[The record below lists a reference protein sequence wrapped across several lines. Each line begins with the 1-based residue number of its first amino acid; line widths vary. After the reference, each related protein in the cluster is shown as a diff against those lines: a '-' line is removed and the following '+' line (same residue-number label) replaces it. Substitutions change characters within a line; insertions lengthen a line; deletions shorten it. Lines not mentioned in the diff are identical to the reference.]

1 MAEAPCP
8 APVDIAVP
16 DLLDA
21 IPHPIVVVD
30 RELRVVAV
38 NRRLEPLTGLGQD
51 EARGLYVDFVLRSS
65 IGGRGRIFREVLD
78 SGEDRVVE
86 GDILGRDRSR
96 LAMRFT
102 LAPLHGPGDEVIGL
116 VITLDAPAT
125 PGAGADRDDPG
136 ADTIIGQ
143 SAKMQAVFDLIP
155 LMARTEASVLITGE
169 TGTGKDKVAE
179 AIHQRSGR
187 ADRPFIK
194 INCGALPE
202 PLLESELFG
211 YVKGAFT
218 GAVKDKPG
226 MFRLAQGGTL
236 FLTEIGDMP
245 LPLQVKL
252 LSVLDDQ
259 EFFPLGGEKKVQVDV
274 RIIAATHRPLKER
287 VAAGLFREDLFY
299 RLNVLHLHLPPLR
312 ERESDTRFLVNHFL
326 RTFAGRTGTEAR
338 AFTPA
343 ALERIMAYPFPGNI
357 RELRNVVEY
366 CVNICPEGEIGV
378 EHLPPPLL
386 ARAAEPVA
394 AEAMVAAGTVPVPAP
409 VAGGDWLAIERQ
421 LIVDTLTRTRG
432 NRSQAATILGWG
444 RTTLWRKLKQH
455 GLTPETGVRGGRS

>member
-1 MAEAPCP
+1 MADAHLPVP
-8 APVDIAVP
+8 ADIAVP

-30 RELRVVAV
+30 RELRVVAM
-38 NRRLEPLTGLGQD
+38 NRRLEALTGLGQD

-78 SGEDRVVE
+78 SGEPRVVE

-96 LAMRFT
+96 LAMQFT
-102 LAPLHGPGDEVIGL
+102 LAPLHGPGDEVAGL
-116 VITLDAPAT
+116 VITLDDPAS
-125 PGAGADRDDPG
+125 PDAGADRDDPG

-187 ADRPFIK
+187 ADKPFIK

-338 AFTPA
+338 TFTPA

-366 CVNICPEGEIGV
+366 CVNICPAGEIGV

-386 ARAAEPVA
+386 ARPVEPA
-394 AEAMVAAGTVPVPAP
+394 TEAMTAAGTAPVPAP

-432 NRSQAATILGWG
+432 NRSRAAGILGWG

-455 GLTPETGVRGGRS
+455 GLTPEPGAKGGRA

>member
-1 MAEAPCP
+1 MADAPCP
-8 APVDIAVP
+8 DPADIAVP

-30 RELRVVAV
+30 RELRVVAM
-38 NRRLEPLTGLGQD
+38 NRRLEALTGLGQD

-65 IGGRGRIFREVLD
+65 IGGRGRIFREVLE
-78 SGEDRVVE
+78 SGDDRVVE

-96 LAMRFT
+96 HAMRFT
-102 LAPLHGPGDEVIGL
+102 LAPLHSPGGEVAGL
-116 VITLDAPAT
+116 VITLDDPAT
-125 PGAGADRDDPG
+125 QAAGADRDDPG

-179 AIHQRSGR
+179 AIHRRSGR

-338 AFTPA
+338 TFSPA

-386 ARAAEPVA
+386 ARAVEPAASAEPP
-394 AEAMVAAGTVPVPAP
+394 AGPGLPP

-421 LIVDTLTRTRG
+421 LIIDTLTRTRG
-432 NRSQAATILGWG
+432 NRSQAAGILGWG
-444 RTTLWRKLKQH
+444 RTTLWRKLKRH
-455 GLTPETGVRGGRS
+455 GLTPEAGARGGRS

>member
-1 MAEAPCP
+1 MHDDLHTAFP
-8 APVDIAVP
+8 DTTVP

-21 IPHPIVVVD
+21 IPHPIVVID

-38 NRRLEPLTGLGQD
+38 NSRLEALTGLGQD
-51 EARGLYVDFVLRSS
+51 EASGLYVDFVLRSS
-65 IGGRGRIFREVLD
+65 IGGRGRIFREVLA
-78 SGEDRVVE
+78 SGQPRVIE
-86 GDILGRDRSR
+86 GDILGRDRRR
-96 LAMRFT
+96 LAMQFT
-102 LAPLHGPGDEVIGL
+102 LAPLHGRGDEVAGL
-116 VITLDAPAT
+116 VITLDDLSTLA
-125 PGAGADRDDPG
+125 AGADQESGG
-136 ADTIIGQ
+136 ADAIIGQ
-143 SAKMQAVFDLIP
+143 SPKMQEVFDLIP

-169 TGTGKDKVAE
+169 TGTGKDKIAE
-179 AIHQRSGR
+179 AIHQRSSR
-187 ADRPFIK
+187 ATKPFIK

-338 AFTPA
+338 TFTPA

-366 CVNICPEGEIGV
+366 CVNICPAGEIGV

-386 ARAAEPVA
+386 ARPVEPA
-394 AEAMVAAGTVPVPAP
+394 TEAMTAAGTAPVPAP

-432 NRSQAATILGWG
+432 NRSRAAGILGWG

-455 GLTPETGVRGGRS
+455 GLTPEPGAKGGRA

>member
-1 MAEAPCP
+1 MHDDLHNAFP
-8 APVDIAVP
+8 DTSVP

-21 IPHPIVVVD
+21 IPHPIVVID

-38 NRRLEPLTGLGQD
+38 NSRLEALTGLGQD
-51 EARGLYVDFVLRSS
+51 EASGLYVDFVLRSS
-65 IGGRGRIFREVLD
+65 IGGRGRIFREVLE
-78 SGEDRVVE
+78 SGQPRVIE
-86 GDILGRDRSR
+86 GDILGRDRRR
-96 LAMRFT
+96 LAMQFT
-102 LAPLHGPGDEVIGL
+102 LAPLHGRGDEVAGL
-116 VITLDAPAT
+116 VITLDDLSTLA
-125 PGAGADRDDPG
+125 AGADQESGG
-136 ADTIIGQ
+136 ADAIIGQ
-143 SAKMQAVFDLIP
+143 SPKMQEVFDLIP

-169 TGTGKDKVAE
+169 TGTGKDKIAE
-179 AIHQRSGR
+179 AIHQRSSR
-187 ADRPFIK
+187 ATKPFIK

-338 AFTPA
+338 TFTPA

-366 CVNICPEGEIGV
+366 CVNICPAGEIGV

-386 ARAAEPVA
+386 ARPVEPA
-394 AEAMVAAGTVPVPAP
+394 TEAMTAAGTAPVPAP

-432 NRSQAATILGWG
+432 NRSRAAGILGWG

-455 GLTPETGVRGGRS
+455 GLTPEPGAKGGRA

>member
-1 MAEAPCP
+1 MADAHLPVP
-8 APVDIAVP
+8 ADIAVP

-30 RELRVVAV
+30 RELRVVAM
-38 NRRLEPLTGLGQD
+38 NRRLEALTGLGQD
-51 EARGLYVDFVLRSS
+51 EARGLYVEFVLRSS
-65 IGGRGRIFREVLD
+65 IGGRGRIFREVLE
-78 SGEDRVVE
+78 SGQPRVIE
-86 GDILGRDRSR
+86 GDILGRDRRR
-96 LAMRFT
+96 LAMQFT
-102 LAPLHGPGDEVIGL
+102 LAPLHGRGDEVAGL
-116 VITLDAPAT
+116 VITLDDLSTLA
-125 PGAGADRDDPG
+125 AGADQESGG
-136 ADTIIGQ
+136 ADAIIGQ
-143 SAKMQAVFDLIP
+143 SPKMQEVFDLIP

-169 TGTGKDKVAE
+169 TGTGKDKIAE
-179 AIHQRSGR
+179 AIHQRSSR
-187 ADRPFIK
+187 ATKPFIK

-338 AFTPA
+338 TFTPA

-366 CVNICPEGEIGV
+366 CVNICPAGEIGV

-386 ARAAEPVA
+386 ARPVEPA
-394 AEAMVAAGTVPVPAP
+394 TEAMTAAGTAPVPAP

-432 NRSQAATILGWG
+432 NRSRAAGILGWG

-455 GLTPETGVRGGRS
+455 GLTPEPGAKGGRA